1 MVPFHFAEFHF
12 AKFQI
17 TKTQNPPTPDP
28 NSNSNPNP
36 RWFGIQLILK
46 FGKMP
51 GQSPQSRQTSNAASD
66 FMTVMW
72 SVTHEEY
79 ARYIKMFADM

>member
-1 MVPFHFAEFHF
+1 
-12 AKFQI
+12 
-17 TKTQNPPTPDP
+17 
-28 NSNSNPNP
+28 
-36 RWFGIQLILK
+36 
-46 FGKMP
+46 MP